1 MLLNLGMLKMQLLR
15 PKRFD
20 QKSAGPF
27 EVVRMA
33 TKMNNAG
40 KASKRLAQITK
51 IKSTSRFGME
61 LVPALIVTYF

>member
-1 MLLNLGMLKMQLLR
+1 MQLFI

-27 EVVRMA
+27 EVIRIA

-51 IKSTSRFGME
+51 IKSTIRFGME
-61 LVPALIVTYF
+61 LDPALVVMYV